1 MGTIS
6 DCSGVILSGG
16 LSSRFSGRNKAFL
29 EIDGKTILERIV
41 AVFADLFDEII
52 LVTNEPLAYADWDV
66 KIVSDLFEQRSSLTG
81 LHAGLFY
88 TTRPYA
94 FFTACDTPFVN
105 PGLVRLLVDNID
117 PTVDVVV
124 PETEKGLEPLFAVY
138 SRRCIKPFRESIEQ
152 QKFKISRVFSTMRVR
167 TVPETRLRRKDP
179 DLISFFNINAP
190 EDLTRATQLAANG
203 KNNPV

>member
-16 LSSRFSGRNKAFL
+16 LSSRFSGHNKAFL

-52 LVTNEPLAYADWDV
+52 LVTNEPLAYTDWDV

-88 TTRPYA
+88 STRPYA

-105 PGLVRLLVDNID
+105 PRLVRLLVDNID

-138 SRRCIKPFRESIEQ
+138 SRRCIKPFGESIEQ
-152 QKFKISRVFSTMRVR
+152 QKFRIRRVFSTMRVR
-167 TVPETRLRRKDP
+167 TVPETRLRRTDP

-190 EDLTRATQLAANG
+190 EDLTRATQLAANE

>member
-52 LVTNEPLAYADWDV
+52 LVTNEPLAYTDWDV

>member
-16 LSSRFSGRNKAFL
+16 LSSRFSGHNKAFL

-52 LVTNEPLAYADWDV
+52 LVTNEPLAYTDWNV

-88 TTRPYA
+88 STRPYA

-138 SRRCIKPFRESIEQ
+138 SRRCLKPFGESIEQ
-152 QKFKISRVFSTMRVR
+152 QKFKIRRVFSTMRVK

-190 EDLTRATQLAANG
+190 EDLTRATQLAANE